1 MLRPALRA
9 SENGTDIAPLRPDR
23 PAKCPEGGFSLATN
37 EAPCFLIFHQR
48 HHMSDLV
55 ILARVVTLDFESRQA
70 SWVNGINPAGDAH
83 QIFFEALLGRHG
95 AFHRGEGFWGTFN
108 LGHGMRLPTSLPS

>member
-1 MLRPALRA
+1 MTPERLSRSVREQSLRRRTRSCRPQWIRIRLWRHLSVPHDLLDFRKRQEAFVLRPALCA

-37 EAPCFLIFHQR
+37 EAPCFLILHQR

-55 ILARVVTLDFESRQA
+55 VLARVVTLDFES
-70 SWVNGINPAGDAH
+70 
-83 QIFFEALLGRHG
+83 
-95 AFHRGEGFWGTFN
+95 
-108 LGHGMRLPTSLPS
+108 

>member
-9 SENGTDIAPLRPDR
+9 SENGTDIAPLRPDL

-37 EAPCFLIFHQR
+37 EAPFFLILHQR

-55 ILARVVTLDFESRQA
+55 VLARVVTLNFESRK
-70 SWVNGINPAGDAH
+70 
-83 QIFFEALLGRHG
+83 ALWRDI
-95 AFHRGEGFWGTFN
+95 AVEC
-108 LGHGMRLPTSLPS
+108 